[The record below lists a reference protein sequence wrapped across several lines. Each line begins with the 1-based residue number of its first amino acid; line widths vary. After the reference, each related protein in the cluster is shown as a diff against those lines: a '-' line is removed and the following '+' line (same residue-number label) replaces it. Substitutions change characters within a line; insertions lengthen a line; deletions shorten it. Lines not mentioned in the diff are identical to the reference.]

1 MSTESSQRICTFH
14 LGDHL
19 YGIDVRAVREV
30 LARSNI
36 TPVPLAPPSVVGVTN
51 LRGQIVTAIDLR
63 RRLDLPERPAGIE
76 PVSVVVEVDDEL
88 VSFLVDQAGDVL
100 AVSDE
105 EFERPPETLRGA
117 ARDLL
122 LGAYKLS
129 SQLVLLLDPMRAA
142 LPDAAPTPHAE
153 ERA

>member
-1 MSTESSQRICTFH
+1 MSTPNVERICTFH

-30 LARSNI
+30 LVQSRI
-36 TPVPLAPPSVVGVTN
+36 TPVPLAPPAVVGVTN
-51 LRGQIVTAIDLR
+51 LRGRIVTAIDLR
-63 RRLDLPERPAGIE
+63 RRLDLPERPAGSE
-76 PVSVVVEVDDEL
+76 PVSVVVEADDEL
-88 VSFLVDQAGDVL
+88 VSFLVDRAGDVL
-100 AVSDE
+100 AVSDQ

-117 ARDLL
+117 ARDLI

-129 SQLVLLLDPMRAA
+129 SELVLLLDPLRAA
-142 LPDAAPTPHAE
+142 LPDAERTPHAE